1 MKSHEWKQVATSGVL
16 KFCLRGMLGRKQ
28 RHTIFQLFDI
38 IAELC
43 AEDIDVQNINDI
55 ETKVHKVLL
64 VFVERDF
71 PLSMQLI
78 VFHLL
83 HHHPM
88 FIRRFGPVYGFW
100 MFPYEFVDF
109 TKGNESEI
117 PRSHCS

>member
-1 MKSHEWKQVATSGVL
+1 
-16 KFCLRGMLGRKQ
+16 MLGRKQ

-78 VFHLL
+78 VFHLYTITQCL
-83 HHHPM
+83 Y
-88 FIRRFGPVYGFW
+88 IVLDQSTDFGCSL
-100 MFPYEFVDF
+100 
-109 TKGNESEI
+109 TKGLI
-117 PRSHCS
+117 RGFHKG